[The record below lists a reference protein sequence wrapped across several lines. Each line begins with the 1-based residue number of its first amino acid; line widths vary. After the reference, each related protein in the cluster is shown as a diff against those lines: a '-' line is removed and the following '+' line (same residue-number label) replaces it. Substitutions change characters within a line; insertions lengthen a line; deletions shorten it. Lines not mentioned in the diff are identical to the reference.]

1 MTEEQTGLEKLTSS
15 SQALGAISERL
26 RIVKVLEQVFEQ
38 EGAPRLY
45 SAKIIQAVLDSTD
58 E

>member
-1 MTEEQTGLEKLTSS
+1 MTKEQNSLEKLTESS
-15 SQALGAISERL
+15 KSLGAISERL

>member
-1 MTEEQTGLEKLTSS
+1 MTKEQTPVERLTASS
-15 SQALGAISERL
+15 KSLGAISERL

-45 SAKIIQAVLDSTD
+45 SARIIQAVLDLSD

>member
-1 MTEEQTGLEKLTSS
+1 MSEKETTLEDLVATGKS
-15 SQALGAISERL
+15 LGAISERL
-26 RIVKVLEQVFEQ
+26 RIVKVLEQLFEK

-45 SAKIIQAVLDSTD
+45 SAKIIEAVLESAD

>member
-1 MTEEQTGLEKLTSS
+1 MSEQETKLADLVASS
-15 SQALGAISERL
+15 KSLGAISERL
-26 RIVKVLEQVFEQ
+26 RIVKVLEQVFEK

-45 SAKIIQAVLDSTD
+45 SAKIIEAVLESAD